1 MLCAFI
7 VFIYTSRMADFRL
20 FNDRTMC
27 VAGPSQSG
35 KTTFLKKLLLY
46 RNELFKQSIQRVLWC
61 YGIEQ
66 PSLHSE
72 LQRYGCILYNGIPS
86 VADLKPYDLVVL
98 DDLLNESDTSKD
110 LTKMFTQTA
119 HHLPC
124 FVIFVSQNLFPKGKD
139 ARTRS
144 LNTHYYV
151 IFKNPRDKSQ
161 IQVFARQV
169 SPSNAKALIEIFEAA
184 TQEQFGYLFI
194 DFTQECDE
202 RYRFRSNIFDRHW
215 SMYKLQT

>member
-72 LQRYGCILYNGIPS
+72 LQRYDCIL
-86 VADLKPYDLVVL
+86 
-98 DDLLNESDTSKD
+98 
-110 LTKMFTQTA
+110 
-119 HHLPC
+119 
-124 FVIFVSQNLFPKGKD
+124 
-139 ARTRS
+139 
-144 LNTHYYV
+144 
-151 IFKNPRDKSQ
+151 
-161 IQVFARQV
+161 
-169 SPSNAKALIEIFEAA
+169 
-184 TQEQFGYLFI
+184 
-194 DFTQECDE
+194 
-202 RYRFRSNIFDRHW
+202 
-215 SMYKLQT
+215 